1 MEPIVNR
8 FIIIPMKF
16 VHLHTHSHYSLLDGL
31 SKIDDLVNYAKELG
45 MEALAVT
52 DHGNMYGAVEFYKKA
67 KAAGVKPI
75 IGSELYV
82 AFGSRFS
89 KNPKVDNIR
98 YHLTLLV
105 KNEIGYKN
113 LVKLVTAANIE
124 GFYYKPRIDH
134 ELIEKHHEGL
144 VCLSG
149 CFNGEIPRL
158 LELGRTEEA
167 KTVAMFYKNL
177 FAEDFYIEVQQ
188 HSGEIRPKLI
198 KLANEL
204 QIPLVATQDSHY
216 LRPEDKA
223 THEVLLAIQT
233 QNHFDDE
240 KRLTMKEFDL
250 SLTSPD
256 KMAELFAD
264 IPEALENTVK
274 IAEKCVFEF
283 ELGKNKLPAY
293 PIPEGETSLSYL
305 KKLIDERIGE
315 RFAEITP
322 EIKER
327 LDYEFSV
334 IEQTGFASY
343 LLIVQDFVRWAKSHG
358 IVVGPGRG
366 SAASSIIVYI
376 LGITDVNPLPYG
388 LLFER
393 FLNPARI
400 QMPDIDMDFADT
412 RREEVIGYV
421 KEKYGDD
428 HVAQIITFGT
438 LAARASIRDSGRALG
453 YPYSFVDHIAK
464 LIPFEPNQSRSSH
477 QLEDLLES
485 NAEFRKEYEADPDA
499 KKIIDAA
506 SKLEGVARHASVHA
520 AGVVITDKPITEYAP
535 LQRSPQ
541 DETAYIT
548 QFEMHA
554 IEDLGLLKM
563 DFLGLRNLTIIEGC
577 LRLVKEKGDSIDIN
591 KLPLNDQDT
600 FNLLQRGENIGVF
613 QFEGAGMTRWLMA
626 MKADRFED
634 LVAMVALFRPG
645 PMELIPSYI
654 ARKQGRE
661 PITYLHP
668 KLEPI
673 LSGTYGIMIYQEQ
686 LLMIAREMAG
696 FTYGEADVLR
706 KAVGKK
712 IKSLLDEQAGKFV
725 SGVEKTLGDKK
736 LGEDLWKLAEP
747 FARYGFNKAH
757 SVCYA
762 LIGYETAYLKAHYP
776 QEFMTS
782 LLNNDSSDVER
793 IAVLVADCRRMKIQ
807 VLPPDVNK
815 SYSDFAPENQNIR
828 FGLSA
833 VKNVGVGITQAI
845 VDERLRGGPFS
856 NLEDF
861 VSRINHKDLNKKS
874 LESLI
879 KCGAMDSLSVER
891 KTLLMNLDDII
902 RTLSAYRRSLAVS
915 QTSLFGGA
923 PKMTIKLT
931 PVAPATNMEKLNWE
945 KELLGLFVSDHPL
958 NGFKHNNDGVTPLKD
973 VKNIRDGYNVTV
985 TGLVSKIQK
994 INTKNGQPMLFV
1006 KLEDLSNNVEIL
1018 VFNDTIQKHPDI
1030 WRENTILQVKGRV
1043 SRKNGEPKIICESAK
1058 II

>member
-1 MEPIVNR
+1 
-8 FIIIPMKF
+8 MKF

-334 IEQTGFASY
+334 IEQTGFA
-343 LLIVQDFVRWAKSHG
+343 
-358 IVVGPGRG
+358 
-366 SAASSIIVYI
+366 
-376 LGITDVNPLPYG
+376 
-388 LLFER
+388 
-393 FLNPARI
+393 
-400 QMPDIDMDFADT
+400 
-412 RREEVIGYV
+412 
-421 KEKYGDD
+421 
-428 HVAQIITFGT
+428 
-438 LAARASIRDSGRALG
+438 
-453 YPYSFVDHIAK
+453 
-464 LIPFEPNQSRSSH
+464 
-477 QLEDLLES
+477 
-485 NAEFRKEYEADPDA
+485 
-499 KKIIDAA
+499 
-506 SKLEGVARHASVHA
+506 
-520 AGVVITDKPITEYAP
+520 
-535 LQRSPQ
+535 
-541 DETAYIT
+541 
-548 QFEMHA
+548 
-554 IEDLGLLKM
+554 
-563 DFLGLRNLTIIEGC
+563 
-577 LRLVKEKGDSIDIN
+577 
-591 KLPLNDQDT
+591 
-600 FNLLQRGENIGVF
+600 
-613 QFEGAGMTRWLMA
+613 
-626 MKADRFED
+626 
-634 LVAMVALFRPG
+634 
-645 PMELIPSYI
+645 
-654 ARKQGRE
+654 
-661 PITYLHP
+661 
-668 KLEPI
+668 
-673 LSGTYGIMIYQEQ
+673 
-686 LLMIAREMAG
+686 
-696 FTYGEADVLR
+696 
-706 KAVGKK
+706 
-712 IKSLLDEQAGKFV
+712 
-725 SGVEKTLGDKK
+725 
-736 LGEDLWKLAEP
+736 
-747 FARYGFNKAH
+747 
-757 SVCYA
+757 
-762 LIGYETAYLKAHYP
+762 
-776 QEFMTS
+776 
-782 LLNNDSSDVER
+782 
-793 IAVLVADCRRMKIQ
+793 
-807 VLPPDVNK
+807 
-815 SYSDFAPENQNIR
+815 
-828 FGLSA
+828 
-833 VKNVGVGITQAI
+833 
-845 VDERLRGGPFS
+845 
-856 NLEDF
+856 
-861 VSRINHKDLNKKS
+861 
-874 LESLI
+874 
-879 KCGAMDSLSVER
+879 
-891 KTLLMNLDDII
+891 
-902 RTLSAYRRSLAVS
+902 
-915 QTSLFGGA
+915 
-923 PKMTIKLT
+923 
-931 PVAPATNMEKLNWE
+931 
-945 KELLGLFVSDHPL
+945 
-958 NGFKHNNDGVTPLKD
+958 
-973 VKNIRDGYNVTV
+973 
-985 TGLVSKIQK
+985 
-994 INTKNGQPMLFV
+994 
-1006 KLEDLSNNVEIL
+1006 
-1018 VFNDTIQKHPDI
+1018 
-1030 WRENTILQVKGRV
+1030 
-1043 SRKNGEPKIICESAK
+1043 
-1058 II
+1058 